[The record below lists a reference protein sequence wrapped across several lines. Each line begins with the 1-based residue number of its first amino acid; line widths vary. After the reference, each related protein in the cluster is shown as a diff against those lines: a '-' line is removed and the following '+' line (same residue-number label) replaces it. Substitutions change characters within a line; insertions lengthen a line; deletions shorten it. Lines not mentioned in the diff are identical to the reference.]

1 MPESAENKLNPEF
14 VSQLQCIMSLLCA
27 PAELSEIERII
38 YLAARH
44 MPRLAR
50 LSSEELETL
59 AEQMHAEK
67 LLQKSGDKWE
77 LRSRSM
83 EKTRQL
89 LAKKQYVEFADFVA
103 RAVPAIGNR
112 GLPDLDYLKRD
123 IRNAFFAA
131 DARLLN
137 SSLVN
142 MRDYFPDEYNDAAG
156 FEFLLKKSSWSE
168 LKELPS
174 HLIAICSWQLLPL
187 VIRQLRD
194 IGDFEEK
201 LIELGAS
208 LPMAAVY
215 PLIDYLILKGD
226 WNQAAALMKKN
237 PNNNAR
243 MLRQA
248 WLSSIFGK
256 DERAVNLYLDSLYE
270 VRQLEGVHDFYF
282 QTVGG
287 LFFIFSL
294 LRSGSTN
301 ALNTAESNA
310 ELASKVPT
318 WGIIYEQ
325 LQKIVSARR
334 TQEQV
339 EKLEPP
345 KNLEPLPEFFWLL
358 GQYWMNSELD
368 EDEKLRLEKITALAK
383 SGGYLWLTRECEEL
397 LLRCNSKQGG
407 FAHRFH
413 EDPIAQMPFILDSVQ
428 VQNSWLSRISK
439 FDSFFA
445 GLPERKLRRLVWL
458 VSVDVAQQ
466 GLLTVRPMEQHA
478 IKSGRWSKGRKFTA
492 FRNQNYCRIEQ
503 DLDSFMSGYQLSA
516 QDKFACT
523 IMREAMSKIEENPA
537 CMVSAWASVFLAL
550 AEHPRLLLEGNT
562 PRELRCI
569 TAMPYVRLLKC
580 EKHYEFQLCPQPKDE
595 ELIVLRL
602 EHGDLIK
609 VFLFDN
615 EFLQLRQLIGKE
627 LRLPV
632 EEEQEMLELLRKLS
646 KRYQILSD
654 CPLDCIAFQKEMV
667 EAKPEFRLLP
677 ENQGLRIEILLSPF
691 GETNGFYKPGQGP
704 MEMLL
709 HQETAERRLCRDFE
723 LELKNAALAAEA
735 CPALQ
740 TAEKIDQFTWRL
752 PEPQDCYEFVL
763 QLRNIL
769 SQCQVHWPQ
778 NSRYANTRTVELGNL
793 SLRVQ
798 NYKDWFVLDGEV
810 QLDDDKKVSLR
821 EILQKSNEEKG
832 RFIILEDG
840 QVLALSDSF
849 RRRLDDL
856 HRISELRNDS
866 FRVHHFLQPVLHGLF
881 AGTAGLETD
890 AKWQEE
896 IERLEAAM
904 QLQPEVPKT
913 LQGEL
918 RKYQREGFTWLYRL
932 DALGAGACLADDMG
946 LGKTIQAITLILSK
960 AHEGPSLV
968 IAPTSV
974 CANWQQEF
982 QKFAPSLEIVTL
994 GNTERKETLAALKEN
1009 CVLISSYGLLQSEN
1023 EQFSGI
1029 NWRVAVLDEAQAIK
1043 NYHAKRSQAAMN
1055 IKAQFRLVT
1064 TGTPVENNLNELWA
1078 VFRFI
1083 NPGLLGSRESFQRRF
1098 GIPIEREE
1106 NKEVMSHLTSL
1117 IKPFLLRRRKDQVL
1131 KELPPKTNVDFRVKL
1146 SEEEQEFYKGLRK
1159 GILADLEK
1167 RQENDG
1173 RLRIRVLAGITK
1185 LRLATCHPRL
1195 VAPNSLLPGSKLE
1208 AFLELLDEIL
1218 DGGHKVLVFS
1228 QFVKFLSIV
1237 RSAIEERGIEYQYLD
1252 GSLSGIERNAAVS
1265 DFQAGNCPVFLI
1277 SLKAGGLG
1285 LNLTQADYVIHLD
1298 SWWNPAVENQASDR
1312 AHRLGQDKPVTIYH
1326 LLAKDTIEE
1335 KIQNL
1340 HQWKRDLA
1348 DQLLSGTETMSS
1360 INVHELI
1367 NLLKED
1373 LP

>member
-1 MPESAENKLNPEF
+1 MPESAEKKLNTELI
-14 VSQLQCIMSLLCA
+14 SQMQCVMCLLCA
-27 PAELSEIERII
+27 PATLAEIERII

-50 LSSEELETL
+50 LSVQELETL
-59 AEQMHAEK
+59 AEQMLADK
-67 LLQKSGDKWE
+67 LLQKSGNKWE
-77 LRSRSM
+77 LRGRNID
-83 EKTRQL
+83 KARQL
-89 LAKKQYVEFADFVA
+89 LAKKQYTEFADFVA
-103 RAVPAIGNR
+103 RAIPAIGNR

-123 IRNAFFAA
+123 IRNAFFAG

-137 SSLVN
+137 ASLVN

-156 FEFLLKKSSWSE
+156 FEFILKKTNWSE
-168 LKELPS
+168 LKELPA
-174 HLIAICSWQLLPL
+174 HLIAICSWQLLPIA
-187 VIRQLRD
+187 IRQLRN
-194 IGDFEEK
+194 IGDFEDK
-201 LIELGAS
+201 LLELGES

-226 WNQAAALMKKN
+226 WNRAATLMKHN

-248 WLSSIFGK
+248 WLSSIFGM

-270 VRQLEGVHDFYF
+270 VRQLEGIHDFYF

-294 LRSGSTN
+294 LRSGTAN
-301 ALNTAESNA
+301 TLTTAENNA
-310 ELASKVPT
+310 ELACKVPT
-318 WGIIYEQ
+318 WGPIYEL
-325 LQKIVSARR
+325 LQKIAYVRR

-339 EKLEPP
+339 EKLDTP
-345 KNLEPLPEFFWLL
+345 KDLEPLPEFFWLL
-358 GQYWMNSELD
+358 GQYWLNSELND
-368 EDEKLRLEKITALAK
+368 DEKLRLEKIAALAK
-383 SGGYLWLTRECEEL
+383 SGGYEWLARECEEFL
-397 LLRCNSKQGG
+397 NRCNSEQIGCTR
-407 FAHRFH
+407 RFH
-413 EDPIAQMPFILDSVQ
+413 EDPIAEIPFILDSVQ
-428 VQNSWLSRISK
+428 IQNSWLSRVNK
-439 FDSFFA
+439 FDGFFA
-445 GLPERKLRRLVWL
+445 GLPERKLRRLIWL

-503 DLDSFMSGYQLSA
+503 DLNSFMSGYQLSA

-523 IMREAMSKIEENPA
+523 IMREAMAKIEEDPS
-537 CMVSAWASVFLAL
+537 CLVSAWASVFLAL

-562 PRELRCI
+562 PRKLHCV
-569 TAMPYVRLLKC
+569 TATPYIRLLKC
-580 EKHYEFQLCPQPKDE
+580 AQYYEFQLCPQPKKD

-615 EFLQLRQLIGKE
+615 EFLQLRQIIGKE

-632 EEEQEMLELLRKLS
+632 EEEHEVMELLSKLS

-654 CPLDCIAFQKEMV
+654 CHMDCTAFQKEMV
-667 EAKPEFRLLP
+667 TSKPEFRLMP
-677 ENQGLRIEILLSPF
+677 ENQGLRVELLLSPF
-691 GETNGFYKPGQGP
+691 EAVNGYYKPGQGP
-704 MEMLL
+704 LEMLL
-709 HQETAERRLCRDFE
+709 HQEATHRRLCRDFE
-723 LELKNAALAAEA
+723 QEIQNAEQVLQA
-735 CPALQ
+735 CPTLLDGEA
-740 TAEKIDQFTWRL
+740 IDRFTWRL
-752 PEPQDCYEFVL
+752 PNPIDCYEFVL
-763 QLRNIL
+763 QLREIL
-769 SQCQVHWPQ
+769 PQCQVHWPQ
-778 NSRYANTRTVELGNL
+778 NSRYANTRNVGLGNL

-798 NYKDWFVLDGEV
+798 NYKDWFVLEGEV
-810 QLDDDKKVSLR
+810 EIDADKKVSLK
-821 EILQKSNEEKG
+821 EILQKINEDKG
-832 RFIILEDG
+832 RFVVLEDG

-856 HRISELRNDS
+856 HRISELKNDN
-866 FRVHHFLQPVLHGLF
+866 FRVHRFLQPVLHSLF
-881 AGTAGLETD
+881 ADAAGLQTD
-890 AKWQEE
+890 ARWQEE

-904 QLQPEVPKT
+904 QLKPEVPAA

-974 CANWQQEF
+974 CANWQLEF
-982 QKFAPSLEIVTL
+982 QRFAPSLKIVTL
-994 GNTERKETLAALKEN
+994 GNAERKETLAALTEN

-1029 NWRVAVLDEAQAIK
+1029 SWRVAVLDEAQAIK

-1055 IKAQFRLVT
+1055 IRAQFRLVT

-1083 NPGLLGSRESFQRRF
+1083 NPGLLGTRESFQRRF
-1098 GIPIEREE
+1098 GIPIEREG
-1106 NKEVMSHLTSL
+1106 NKEVMQRLTSL

-1131 KELPPKTNVDFRVKL
+1131 TELPPKTNVDFRVEL
-1146 SEEEQEFYKGLRK
+1146 STEEREFYNSLRK
-1159 GILADLEK
+1159 SILADLEK
-1167 RQENDG
+1167 RQESDG
-1173 RLRIRVLAGITK
+1173 RLRIRALAGITK

-1195 VAPNSLLPGSKLE
+1195 VVANSKLPGSKLE
-1208 AFLELLDEIL
+1208 AFLELLEEIL
-1218 DGGHKVLVFS
+1218 DGGHKALVFS
-1228 QFVKFLSIV
+1228 QFVKFLTIV

-1252 GSLSGIERNAAVS
+1252 GSLSGAERNAAVS
-1265 DFQAGNCPVFLI
+1265 EFQAGNCPVFLI

-1348 DQLLSGTETMSS
+1348 DQLLSGTEKMSNIS
-1360 INVHELI
+1360 VEELI
-1367 NLLKED
+1367 NLLRED
-1373 LP
+1373 PI